1 MAVAASPLARGLA
14 GPLRGVALALVISLG
29 LMLAGCASLPAR
41 GGLTAPASKAD
52 TKALAQS
59 LEMTGSNGRRLT
71 PAQRDQALKRIAAQG
86 SPTLLQRHL
95 AVMAASGDVDLYT
108 GNEVKLL
115 VDGPATFA
123 AMFAA
128 AEAARDYIL
137 LESYIIEDSS
147 VANRMSDVLLRKRA
161 QGVPVF
167 VIYDSLGSLGTS
179 KEYFARL
186 VQAGIGVCAFNP
198 INPLGRPGY
207 WSINHRDH
215 RKILV
220 VDGLQGFVGGINI
233 SEVYSSGSFAA
244 GRSKRDGKK
253 EGWRDTQIGLRGP
266 AVIPLE
272 KMVRQVWASQG
283 CAPALP
289 QAVPR
294 AAGAAGDKVVR
305 IIPSGPDEPDSRIYS
320 TLLSAID
327 AAQQSVHLTMA
338 YFAPGPDMV
347 AALCDAARRGVDVTL
362 ILPSISDFTLILEAG
377 RSYYTE
383 LLAAGVKVHELQ
395 DALLHAKT
403 AVIDGV
409 FSTVGS
415 SNLDWRSFVANN
427 EVNAIVLGE
436 DFGAQMEAMFKRD
449 LGVSTPVTAQS
460 WKERP
465 AHRRL
470 KEWLGRVFERWL

>member
-1 MAVAASPLARGLA
+1 MLPAASARRWLSGL
-14 GPLRGVALALVISLG
+14 SLILIVLLG
-29 LMLAGCASLPAR
+29 ACASLPAR
-41 GGLTAPASKAD
+41 TVAAPPASAAD
-52 TKALAQS
+52 NKALAQT
-59 LEMTGSNGRRLT
+59 MDVTGARGRRLT
-71 PAQRDQALKRIAAQG
+71 PAQRDQALQRIASQG
-86 SPTLLQRHL
+86 KPTLVQHHL
-95 AVMAASGDVDLYT
+95 AVMAAAGDVDLYA

-137 LESYIIEDSS
+137 LESYIIEESS
-147 VANRMSDVLLRKRA
+147 VADRLADVLLRKRA
-161 QGVPVF
+161 QGLKVF
-167 VIYDSLGSLGTS
+167 VIYDSLGSRGTS
-179 KEYFARL
+179 KEYFERL
-186 VQAGIGVCAFNP
+186 TRAGIGVCAFNP
-198 INPLGRPGY
+198 INPLRRPGY

-220 VDGLQGFVGGINI
+220 VDGQQAFIGGINV
-233 SEVYSSGSFAA
+233 SEVYSSGSFSA
-244 GRSKRDGKK
+244 GRASRDGKK

-266 AVIPLE
+266 AVAPLE
-272 KMVRQVWASQG
+272 KMFRETWASQG
-283 CAPALP
+283 CAPGLP
-289 QAVPR
+289 QGVQRESPLV
-294 AAGAAGDKVVR
+294 GDKIVR
-305 IIPSGPDEPDSRIYS
+305 IIPSGPDEPESRIYS

-327 AAQQSVHLTMA
+327 AAQTSVHFTMA
-338 YFAPGPDMV
+338 YFAPGTDMV

-362 ILPSISDFTLILEAG
+362 ILPSISDFGLILEAG
-377 RSYYTE
+377 RSYYNE

-415 SNLDWRSFVANN
+415 SNLDWRSFVGNN

-436 DFGAQMEAMFKRD
+436 DFGAEMEAMFRRD
-449 LGVSTPVTAQS
+449 LSVSTPITAQG

-465 AHRRL
+465 IHRRM
-470 KEWLGRVFERWL
+470 KEWLARVFERWL

>member
-1 MAVAASPLARGLA
+1 MSRLLHECLACLTLGLA
-14 GPLRGVALALVISLG
+14 LL
-29 LMLAGCASLPAR
+29 LAGCAVLPAR
-41 GGLTAPASKAD
+41 PAAPTPANSAEARAMSQTVD
-52 TKALAQS
+52 I
-59 LEMTGSNGRRLT
+59 TGSRGRRLT
-71 PAQRDQALKRIAAQG
+71 PAQRDQALQRIAAQG
-86 SPTLLQRHL
+86 KPTLVQHHL
-95 AVMAASGDVDLYT
+95 AVMAASGDVDLYA

-115 VDGPATFA
+115 IDGPATFA

-137 LESYIIEDSS
+137 LESYIIEESS
-147 VANRMSDVLLRKRA
+147 IADRLAEVLLRKRA
-161 QGVPVF
+161 QGLPVYI
-167 VIYDSLGSLGTS
+167 IYDSLGSLGTS
-179 KEYFARL
+179 KEYFDRL
-186 VQAGIGVCAFNP
+186 TQAGIGVCAFNP
-198 INPLGRPGY
+198 INPLRRPGY

-220 VDGLQGFVGGINI
+220 VDGQQAFIGGINV
-233 SEVYSSGSFAA
+233 SEVYSSGSFSARRS
-244 GRSKRDGKK
+244 GRGGTK

-266 AVIPLE
+266 AVAPLE
-272 KMVRQVWASQG
+272 KMFRETWASQG
-283 CAPALP
+283 CTPTMP
-289 QAVPR
+289 QAVQR
-294 AAGAAGDKVVR
+294 QAAAIGDKVVR
-305 IIPSGPDEPDSRIYS
+305 IIPSSPADPESRIYT

-362 ILPSISDFTLILEAG
+362 ILPSISDFSLILDAG

-383 LLAAGVKVHELQ
+383 LLAAGVKIHELK

-415 SNLDWRSFVANN
+415 SNMDWRSFVGNN
-427 EVNAIVLGE
+427 EVNAVVLGD
-436 DFGAQMEAMFKRD
+436 DFGAEMEAVFKRD
-449 LGVSTPVTAQS
+449 LSVSTPVTVQT

-465 AHRRL
+465 VHRRL